1 MHLGPLHFVYLHQ
14 HLYSLVHVLDSSAPD
29 LDEHRSTVLQVLQQ
43 IDVSEEKI
51 NNMIEVWNKVL
62 IEISFSLALGNHL
75 VVILDLYISWC
86 FYVRKFQTYLV
97 VEKAETDGI
106 EDEIFLCEDEEE
118 GEVPSEQSSF
128 VTLDD
133 GAESEYLSE

>member
-1 MHLGPLHFVYLHQ
+1 
-14 HLYSLVHVLDSSAPD
+14 VHVLDSSAPD

-75 VVILDLYISWC
+75 VVILDLYIS
-86 FYVRKFQTYLV
+86 
-97 VEKAETDGI
+97 
-106 EDEIFLCEDEEE
+106 
-118 GEVPSEQSSF
+118 
-128 VTLDD
+128 
-133 GAESEYLSE
+133 